1 MNRTGLIAVLSMVV
15 QLSHAQPQTVD
26 RTVAAQPRGQ
36 VVITNVAGD
45 IQIQGW
51 DRDEV
56 RVRGELD
63 RGVKTLEVTAAGE
76 RTLINVVPER
86 GRDHA
91 AARLSLQVPRHSA
104 LVLNTVSADVR
115 IAQVQGAQRLQSVS
129 GDIETELGEGYFE
142 ARTVSGNIHAKG
154 SDAGQGLRITTVSG
168 DVRLEGIGPDAD
180 VTTISGEL
188 DIVAQEMARV
198 LLKSVSGDVRLR
210 TALAD
215 LARVQ
220 AESVNGQVR
229 MQLLGTPHASI
240 EAKTFRGALKHC
252 FDAAASGDRS
262 AGPGRE
268 LRINQ
273 GEGSATVLVK
283 TLNGDIDVC
292 N

>member
-1 MNRTGLIAVLSMVV
+1 RRASRGPAAAGPADVHLSKRIAIAGRRRWRCQHEGRSMNRTGLIAVLSMVV

-104 LVLNTVSADVR
+104 L
-115 IAQVQGAQRLQSVS
+115 
-129 GDIETELGEGYFE
+129 
-142 ARTVSGNIHAKG
+142 
-154 SDAGQGLRITTVSG
+154 
-168 DVRLEGIGPDAD
+168 
-180 VTTISGEL
+180 
-188 DIVAQEMARV
+188 
-198 LLKSVSGDVRLR
+198 
-210 TALAD
+210 
-215 LARVQ
+215 
-220 AESVNGQVR
+220 
-229 MQLLGTPHASI
+229 
-240 EAKTFRGALKHC
+240 
-252 FDAAASGDRS
+252 
-262 AGPGRE
+262 
-268 LRINQ
+268 
-273 GEGSATVLVK
+273 
-283 TLNGDIDVC
+283 
-292 N
+292 